1 MASHAISDR
10 PAGLPGLLEA
20 GVLIVLADPAH
31 IRPGRRY
38 PTELTGTGHG
48 IYAAWFVLR
57 SSGEALMFAFVPVLL
72 TLIDWNW
79 LIICPA

>member
-1 MASHAISDR
+1 MAAHAIGDG
-10 PAGLPGLLEA
+10 PAAPLGLLEA
-20 GVLIVLADPAH
+20 GVFIVVAHPAR
-31 IRPGRRY
+31 IRAGRRY
-38 PTELTGTGHG
+38 PTELSGTGHG

-57 SSGEALMFAFVPVLL
+57 SSGEAVMFAFVPVLL

>member
-1 MASHAISDR
+1 MASHAIGDR
-10 PAGLPGLLEA
+10 PAGPLRLLEA
-20 GVLIVLADPAH
+20 GVFIVLADPAH
-31 IRPGRRY
+31 IRAGRRY
-38 PTELTGTGHG
+38 PSELTGTRHG

>member
-1 MASHAISDR
+1 MASHAIGDCPTGS
-10 PAGLPGLLEA
+10 LGLLQA
-20 GVLIVLADPAH
+20 GILIVPADPAH
-31 IRPGRRY
+31 IRAGRRY
-38 PTELTGTGHG
+38 PSELTGTRHG

-57 SSGEALMFAFVPVLL
+57 SSGEALMFAPAPVLL